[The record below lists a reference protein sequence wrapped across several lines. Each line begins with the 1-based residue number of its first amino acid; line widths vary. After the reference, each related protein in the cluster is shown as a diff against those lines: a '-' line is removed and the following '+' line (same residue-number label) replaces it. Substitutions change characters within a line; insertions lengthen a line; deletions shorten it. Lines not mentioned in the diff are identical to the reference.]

1 MRKTKK
7 AILSF
12 CLLLSF
18 AVPVFSQDSSYN
30 VIKGDTVFKKV
41 GKESTFKGGAEGW
54 TKYLQSSLVYP
65 AKATRKKI
73 EDVVVVQF
81 IVDEK
86 GYVHDAEVLSGHRM
100 LAPAALAVIQQ
111 SPRWIPAELD
121 GKKVKSYKKQPIQFR
136 LL

>member
-1 MRKTKK
+1 MKT
-7 AILSF
+7 ILSF
-12 CLLLSF
+12 CLLLSL
-18 AVPVFSQDSSYN
+18 AVPVCSQDTNYN
-30 VIKGDTVFKKV
+30 IVKGDTVFKKV
-41 GKESTFKGGAEGW
+41 AKESTFKGGAEGW
-54 TKYLQSSLVYP
+54 TKFLQSSLVYP

-73 EDVVVVQF
+73 EGVVILQF

-86 GYVHDAEVLSGHRM
+86 GTVHDAEVLSGHRM
-100 LAPAALAVIQQ
+100 LSTAALDAIRQ